1 MNESQ
6 DALNLQNAVN
16 NLNACDASWREHFEQ
31 AFAAS
36 RDSDEE
42 ECLDAVLKMIQE
54 LVVKILNK
62 QKQLIDNRNEEDEQ
76 VFRTEMKELLGETVA
91 KKIEERNGSILE
103 IYRNTRPLRE
113 AGEHTIP
120 LIVGVFE
127 CASVNYVPGFIEK
140 KDEYGIDEEEFNT
153 LVLQLDRIIS
163 VHVERYYDK
172 KTAQAEFLKV
182 TGLDQLYGLVYAELF
197 EKYFERLQH
206 NVCLDKLDDLSEQ
219 MDDLSGQIAELAKQ
233 ISDIQHV

>member
-6 DALNLQNAVN
+6 DTLNLREAVN
-16 NLNACDASWREHFEQ
+16 NLDICDSQWRDYFEQ
-31 AFAAS
+31 AFSAS
-36 RDSDEE
+36 GNSDGEE
-42 ECLDAVLKMIQE
+42 GSHAVLKMIQE
-54 LVVKILNK
+54 LVVKIHNK
-62 QKQLIDNRNEEDEQ
+62 QKQLIDDRNEEDEQ
-76 VFRTEMKELLGETVA
+76 TLFAEIRNILGETVA

-172 KTAQAEFLKV
+172 GTAQQEFMKV
-182 TGLDQLYGLVYAELF
+182 TGLDQPYGLVYAELF
-197 EKYFERLQH
+197 EKHFERLQH
-206 NVCLDKLDDLSEQ
+206 NICLDKLDDLSERI
-219 MDDLSGQIAELAKQ
+219 DDLSEQITELAKQ
-233 ISDIQHV
+233 ISAMQHN